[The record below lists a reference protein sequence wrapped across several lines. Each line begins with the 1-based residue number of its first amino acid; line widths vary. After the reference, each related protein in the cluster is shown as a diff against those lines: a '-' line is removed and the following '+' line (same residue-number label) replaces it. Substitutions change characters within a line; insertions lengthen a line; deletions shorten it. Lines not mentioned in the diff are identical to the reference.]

1 LKEIEVMSHGIMK
14 SPWSTVAATT
24 LAIISR
30 YGTGLLLGVMSV
42 LGVSVALNEKV
53 WGGAISALAL
63 LAAALILVSSWRR
76 RIAYP
81 AIVAVIGV
89 VFILWTMYGA
99 YSRMIELIGFAALI
113 AATAMG
119 WRVRS
124 TSLPGATE
132 QASWIDVAELADCLG
147 QKPMPVVL
155 DVRGADEFTGEL
167 GHIAG
172 ARNISL
178 GELPGRLG
186 EIEPYK
192 DSTIVLVCKTQMRSA
207 KAAALLRERGF
218 RHVSVLRG
226 GMVEWV
232 RQHGSSQA
240 K

>member
-1 LKEIEVMSHGIMK
+1 MSHGIMK
-14 SPWSTVAATT
+14 SPWLPGAATA

-30 YGTGLLLGVMSV
+30 YGTGLLLGVLSL
-42 LGVSVALNEKV
+42 LGVSVELNDKV
-53 WGGAISALAL
+53 WGGAISVFAL
-63 LAAALILVSSWRR
+63 LAAALIAVSSWRR

-81 AIVAVIGV
+81 AIVAVIGLV
-89 VFILWTMYGA
+89 LILWTMYDA
-99 YSRMIELIGFAALI
+99 YSRILELIGFAVLI
-113 AATAMG
+113 AATAID

-124 TSLPGATE
+124 TSPLGATE
-132 QASWIDVAELADCLG
+132 EASWIDVAELVGRLG
-147 QKPMPVVL
+147 RKPMPVVL

-167 GHIAG
+167 GHIPG

-178 GELPGRLG
+178 RDLPGRTG
-186 EIEPYK
+186 EIESYK
-192 DSTIVLVCKTQMRSA
+192 ESTIVLVCKTQMRSA

-232 RQHGSSQA
+232 RRRGSSQA

>member
-1 LKEIEVMSHGIMK
+1 LKEIDVMLHGIIG
-14 SPWSTVAATT
+14 SPWLPGAATA
-24 LAIISR
+24 LATISV
-30 YGTGLLLGVMSV
+30 YGTRLLLGALSL

-53 WGGAISALAL
+53 WAGAIGVLAL
-63 LAAALILVSSWRR
+63 LAATILVVSSWRR
-76 RIAYP
+76 RIVYP
-81 AIVAVIGV
+81 AIVAVIGLV
-89 VFILWTMYGA
+89 LILWTMYGA
-99 YSRMIELIGFAALI
+99 YSRILELIGFAALI
-113 AATAMG
+113 AATALD

-132 QASWIDVAELADCLG
+132 EASWIDVAELVGRLARE
-147 QKPMPVVL
+147 PTPVVL

-178 GELPGRLG
+178 GELPRRTG
-186 EIEPYK
+186 EIEQYK
-192 DSTIVLVCKTQMRSA
+192 GDIIVLVCKTQMRSA

-232 RQHGSSQA
+232 RQHGSSPVI
-240 K
+240 

>member
-1 LKEIEVMSHGIMK
+1 MSHGIMK
-14 SPWSTVAATT
+14 SPWSLGAASA

-30 YGTGLLLGVMSV
+30 HGTGLLVGVLS
-42 LGVSVALNEKV
+42 LLAVSVALNVKV

-63 LAAALILVSSWRR
+63 LAAALIVASSWRR

-81 AIVAVIGV
+81 AIVAVIGAV
-89 VFILWTMYGA
+89 LILWTMYGA
-99 YSRMIELIGFAALI
+99 YSRIIELIGFAVLI
-113 AATAMG
+113 AAALMD

-124 TSLPGATE
+124 ISLPGATD
-132 QASWIDVAELADCLG
+132 QASWIDIAELVGRLG

-155 DVRGADEFTGEL
+155 DVRGADEFIGEL

-178 GELPGRLG
+178 GELPSRMG

-207 KAAALLRERGF
+207 KAAALLREKGF

>member
-1 LKEIEVMSHGIMK
+1 MEVMSDGIMK
-14 SPWSTVAATT
+14 SARSPVAATS

-30 YGTGLLLGVMSV
+30 YGTGLLLGVLSL
-42 LGVSVALNEKV
+42 LGVLVALNEKA

-63 LAAALILVSSWRR
+63 LAATLMVVSSWRR
-76 RIAYP
+76 SIVYP

-89 VFILWTMYGA
+89 VLILWTMYGA
-99 YSRMIELIGFAALI
+99 YSRMIELIGFAVLI
-113 AATAMG
+113 AATAMD

-132 QASWIDVAELADCLG
+132 QASWIDVAELGGRLG

-178 GELPGRLG
+178 GELPGRMD
-186 EIEPYK
+186 EIEPYR
-192 DSTIVLVCKTQMRSA
+192 DCTIVLVCKTQVRSA
-207 KAAALLRERGF
+207 RAAALLKERGF
-218 RHVSVLRG
+218 RHASVLRG
-226 GMVEWV
+226 GMLAWV